1 MKQGDIYDSGCG
13 LSDRLLSQVI
23 RKEAGEAGIELPDVQ
38 FPLIVRRGVNDFGRG
53 VTYLLNY
60 SGEEQEFFCP
70 AGGTELLQD
79 TPVQKGEMLTLKPWN
94 LKIVEEG

>member
-1 MKQGDIYDSGCG
+1 MGCQT
-13 LSDRLLSQVI
+13 S
-23 RKEAGEAGIELPDVQ
+23 ELPDVQ

-60 SGEEQEFFCP
+60 SGEEQELFCP
-70 AGGTELLQD
+70 AEGTELLQN